1 MRNNLKIQ
9 ESTVLKLEM
18 WNVPMCSGCGVYGD
32 RNVSSSIRMWP
43 VHTLGLALY
52 CYCTLDCNSLQRS
65 ASPWLC
71 TRSLVVSR
79 EGTFPWGHSWKP
91 LLLPVVKPEILY
103 MGFSPSGWGRWFPS
117 DSPLISYLAMD
128 ESLHLLKFQL
138 LCVQNDVISAWCIFC
153 YISSGSIYTILSHP
167 WGGSSDR
174 CSMCVC

>member
-18 WNVPMCSGCGVYGD
+18 WNVPMCSGWDVYCD
-32 RNVSSSIRMWP
+32 RNMPSSIGMWP
-43 VHTLGLALY
+43 VHTLGSAHC
-52 CYCTLDCNSLQRS
+52 CYCTLDHNSLQRS

-71 TRSLVVSR
+71 TRSPVGSR
-79 EGTFPWGHSWKP
+79 EGISPWGHSWKP

-103 MGFSPSGWGRWFPS
+103 MGFSPSRWGRWFPS

-128 ESLHLLKFQL
+128 KSLHLLKFQL
-138 LCVQNDVISAWCIFC
+138 LCVQNDVISTSCIFC
-153 YISSGSIYTILSHP
+153 YISSCGIYTILSHP
-167 WGGSSDR
+167 WGGSLDR